1 MTDVAH
7 ADGGPSAYAVA
18 VMERGGTVLASQ
30 IARLEEI
37 VRLALAAMRPDDR
50 ARLPLERVSAPST
63 CSCREEG
70 GRRLDRLSAAVVESQ
85 RLVSHESRASAI
97 LFLDASRRDE
107 WKSYGDYRRSWD
119 EYVDRCRSR
128 H

>member
-1 MTDVAH
+1 MTNVAR
-7 ADGGPSAYAVA
+7 ADSDLSNYALA
-18 VMERGGTVLASQ
+18 VMERGEAVLASQ

-37 VRLALAAMRPDDR
+37 VRLALDAMRQDER
-50 ARLPLERVSAPST
+50 ARQPLERVSGPPWCGCAG
-63 CSCREEG
+63 EG
-70 GRRLDRLSAAVVESQ
+70 ARRLDRLSAAVVESQ

-97 LFLDASRRDE
+97 LFLDASKRDD
-107 WKSYGDYRRSWD
+107 WASYGDYRRSWD

>member
-1 MTDVAH
+1 MTNATPVDSGLSNYAL
-7 ADGGPSAYAVA
+7 AVA
-18 VMERGGTVLASQ
+18 ARGGAVLASE

-37 VRLALAAMRPDDR
+37 VRLALAAMRPDEPAR
-50 ARLPLERVSAPST
+50 APLERVSVQPS
-63 CSCREEG
+63 CDCRG
-70 GRRLDRLSAAVVESQ
+70 GSAGRLDRLSAAVVESQ
-85 RLVSHESRASAI
+85 RLVSHESRASAV
-97 LFLDASRRDE
+97 LFLDASKRDD